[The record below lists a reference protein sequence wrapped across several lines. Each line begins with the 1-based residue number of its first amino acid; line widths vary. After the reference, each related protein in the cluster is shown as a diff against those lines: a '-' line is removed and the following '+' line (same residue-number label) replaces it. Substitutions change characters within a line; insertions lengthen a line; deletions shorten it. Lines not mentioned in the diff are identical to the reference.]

1 MTDTWYGAL
10 HDEAAAHPRA
20 AAQTGVG
27 ARLSA
32 ASTKVQADTGSAAYW
47 AKRVVVF
54 PIGERWALI
63 AVLAALFNGR
73 VALAAVVIWGLLAF
87 AYTLALRSLRSISM
101 RVGVLN
107 TVDTSR
113 HRDDGLLVRTALSRA
128 GLRAPLVFA
137 LLAALASFALVVWF
151 LLGEPSRP
159 AFAVVALVTLA
170 AGFAARARHAAPLD
184 WLVPAALRAAEY
196 LLVVAAGLL
205 GDVPPPVVY
214 LLLFTLALHHYDL
227 TARMEKGAPAPESR
241 GALLGW
247 DGRIV
252 LLTLAALAGQA
263 TLGEAVLAGI
273 VGGGFLVGAVSDWRT
288 SGAA

>member
-1 MTDTWYGAL
+1 V
-10 HDEAAAHPRA
+10 A
-20 AAQTGVG
+20 AAQGGVG

-32 ASTKVQADTGSAAYW
+32 ASNRVQADTGSAAYW
-47 AKRVVVF
+47 LKRIVVF

-113 HRDDGLLVRTALSRA
+113 HRDDGLLVRAVLSRA

-137 LLAALASFALVVWF
+137 FASALVAFGLVIMF
-151 LLGEPSRP
+151 LAGEPSKV
-159 AFAVVALVTLA
+159 ALALVTVIVLLGGAA
-170 AGFAARARHAAPLD
+170 AGARHAAPLD
-184 WLVPAALRAAEY
+184 WLVPAGLRAAEY
-196 LLVVAAGLL
+196 LLVVAVGLL
-205 GDVPPPVVY
+205 GTVPPPVVF
-214 LLLFTLALHHYDL
+214 LLLFVLALHHYDL
-227 TARMEKGAPAPESR
+227 TARMEKAAPEPGGS
-241 GALLGW
+241 ATLLGW

-252 LLTLAALAGQA
+252 LLTAAGLTGWA
-263 TLGEAVLAGI
+263 TAGEAVLAG
-273 VGGGFLVGAVSDWRT
+273 VVAGGFLIGVVSDRRGT
-288 SGAA
+288 T